1 MILNKLSFIELE
13 VKSNIYKEQN
23 RLVAIK
29 TVQDLLTQIDF
40 EAEVVP
46 LKDIV
51 KLTTLL
57 NSLKGR
63 SLNEEE
69 SELLIRIIE

>member
-1 MILNKLSFIELE
+1 MILDKLTLLNLE

-29 TVQDLLTQIDF
+29 TIQDLLGQIDF
-40 EAEVVP
+40 DVEIVP
-46 LKDIV
+46 TKDIK

-57 NSLKGR
+57 ISLKGR
-63 SLNEEE
+63 ILNEEE
-69 SELLIRIIE
+69 SELLKRIIE